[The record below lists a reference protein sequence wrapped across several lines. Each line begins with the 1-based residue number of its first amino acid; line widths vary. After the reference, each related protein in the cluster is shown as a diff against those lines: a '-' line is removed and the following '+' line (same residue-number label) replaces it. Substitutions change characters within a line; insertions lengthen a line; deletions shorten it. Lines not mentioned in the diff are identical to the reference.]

1 MQWLPADVR
10 HEPRRRWRVGSLI
23 VHDIAEFLAHVPPFD
38 ALRGEELEALS
49 DQAEIEFF
57 AAGALIVAQGA
68 PPLDAVRVVRRGG
81 VEVVVDDAVI
91 DLLGEGD
98 VLGYASMLAGLPA
111 TVGFRAAEDT
121 LAYRLPQ
128 EAVQE
133 LFARPEGLA
142 YVVRRLDAFDQR
154 RLDGPRT
161 PDTAQRPVGSLV
173 RGPALVCPP
182 DTSVQEAARR
192 AAVEG
197 SPAVVIPL
205 ADGDVGILTDA
216 DLRTRVVAA
225 GLDLTT
231 PIRDVM
237 TSPALTV
244 GQDRL
249 ASEVLLDM
257 LDHGVRS
264 APVVAPT
271 GRVVGVVSD
280 VELFAAEYR
289 TPFVVRS
296 EIGRATSFET
306 IEALLRDMPQ
316 IVVGLHAARLGAS
329 AIAATLAVVWDA
341 AVRRLLDLAVTEEGP
356 PPVRFA
362 WLALGSHARREPMLS
377 SDMDSAIAWIGDDAD
392 PRTRSYV
399 QCVAKRV
406 VEALQRGGIVPCVRG
421 ASAAHPAFAR
431 SLASWES
438 EVARWQ
444 ADPSMEQALMLSS
457 VVAEARPVWGMHAGA
472 PLMAAFRDVRSKQ
485 LLLRGLA
492 RLALT
497 HRPPTGFLRDLVVEH
512 TGAHAGRLDL
522 KHGGILPIVD
532 LARYAGL
539 AAGVSSAST
548 RERLRAA
555 AGAGTL
561 PTSDARTLEAAFD
574 LLTDLKL
581 DHQVAQVQ
589 AEEPPDD
596 YLDPASLDQLTRSY
610 LREAF
615 RAVAKVQRRIA
626 SDVDLGVR

>member
-1 MQWLPADVR
+1 M
-10 HEPRRRWRVGSLI
+10 
-23 VHDIAEFLAHVPPFD
+23 HDIAEFLARVSPFD
-38 ALRGEELEALS
+38 ALS
-49 DQAEIEFF
+49 DADLDAVSDEAEIEFF
-57 AAGALIVAQGA
+57 AAGAVIVPQGA

-121 LAYRLPQ
+121 LTYRLPQ
-128 EAVQE
+128 DAVRD
-133 LFARPEGLA
+133 LFSRPEGMA

-173 RGPALVCPP
+173 RGPALICPP
-182 DTSVQEAARR
+182 DTPVQEAARR

-205 ADGDVGILTDA
+205 DDGGVGIVTDA

-225 GLDLTT
+225 GLDLGT
-231 PIRDVM
+231 PIREVM

-244 GQDRL
+244 TPNRL

-264 APVVAPT
+264 VPVVAPT
-271 GRVVGVVSD
+271 GQVVGVVSD

-289 TPFVVRS
+289 TPFLVRS
-296 EIGRATSFET
+296 AIARATTFEVV
-306 IEALLRDMPQ
+306 EALLRDMPQ
-316 IVVGLHAARLGAS
+316 IVVGLHAARLGS
-329 AIAATLAVVWDA
+329 STISATLAVVWDA
-341 AVRRLLDLAVTEEGP
+341 AVRRLLDLAVTDEGP
-356 PPVRFA
+356 PPVPFA

-392 PRTRSYV
+392 PRTRQYV
-399 QCVAKRV
+399 QRVATRV
-406 VEALQRGGIVPCVRG
+406 VEALERGGIAPCARG
-421 ASAAHPAFAR
+421 ATAAHPAFAR
-431 SLASWES
+431 SLASWQS

-444 ADPSMEQALMLSS
+444 EDPAMEQALMLSS

-485 LLLRGLA
+485 MLLRGLA

-497 HRPPTGFLRDLVVEH
+497 HRPPMGFLRDLVVEH
-512 TGAHAGRLDL
+512 SGVHAGRLDL
-522 KHGGILPIVD
+522 KHGGLLPIVD

-539 AAGVSSAST
+539 AAGVTSAST

-555 AGAGTL
+555 ASAGTL
-561 PTSDARTLEAAFD
+561 PTADARTLEAAFD

-581 DHQVAQVQ
+581 DHQVGQVQ

-596 YLDPASLDQLTRSY
+596 FLDPAALDRLTRSY
-610 LREAF
+610 LRDAF

-626 SDVDLGVR
+626 ADVDLGLR